1 MDGLHNEVLVSV
13 FKLLS
18 PRHLK
23 AAAVVSKR
31 WKKVAEDPRLIRRVA
46 REHIIGY

>member
-1 MDGLHNEVLVSV
+1 MDGLPNEVLVSV

-31 WKKVAEDPRLIRRVA
+31 WKKVAEDRFIRRVA
-46 REHIIGY
+46 REHIIGD